1 MAAMSLLHRAA
12 AALGSRRVVPSA
24 LRWGRFPELLRQSLG
39 VPGAVA
45 AVRHCSHGK
54 KLFTIKATTYYDKRF
69 LRLLRFYILLTGIP
83 TMIFIIGVN
92 VFVGQAE
99 FAEIPEGYIPKHW
112 EYYKHPITRWI
123 VRYVHDPPE
132 KDYEKGLAIVAREA
146 ERAECRR
153 KEKEVL
159 RFMRSRGDGP
169 WYFSPTP
176 DTLSTV
182 RPQMATELCH
192 VHPVIPW
199 CLK

>member
-12 AALGSRRVVPSA
+12 AALGSRRA
-24 LRWGRFPELLRQSLG
+24 FAGQRGRLTSCLNL
-39 VPGAVA
+39 AA

-69 LRLLRFYILLTGIP
+69 LRLLVTPAMYL
-83 TMIFIIGVN
+83 
-92 VFVGQAE
+92 
-99 FAEIPEGYIPKHW
+99 IPEGYIPKHW

-176 DTLSTV
+176 DTSLIDYSHKET
-182 RPQMATELCH
+182 PDS
-192 VHPVIPW
+192 
-199 CLK
+199 